1 MIVTVAK
8 FGGTSVKDT
17 TAINRLYNIIH
28 NKNAKTIVVV
38 SACAGITDS
47 LLKVIQELRSA
58 KLKRALA
65 ILNDIFKHHFEL
77 AESLKL
83 GDDTVS
89 FIEEQKKELVQ
100 LVKALDVLGE
110 ISPKSSDMILS
121 SGEILSSKII
131 SNFFIRQNQNAVH
144 VDSREFIKT
153 DNQFTE
159 ASVDFKA
166 TNKRITRVLTPLL
179 KKYNIIV
186 CGGFIASDKN
196 SNTTTLG
203 RGGSDYSAAIIASGL
218 KANSLEIWTD
228 VSGIMTSDPRLI
240 KNARVIKELTYDEA
254 SELAYFGAKV
264 LHPKTIQPAVMNE
277 IPVSVLNSYLP
288 EHPGTKI
295 VSKSKNR
302 EIIKAI
308 AFRKN
313 IIVINITSNR
323 MLGAHGFLGKV
334 FEVFK
339 KHETSVDIVT
349 TSEVSISLT
358 IDDNKNLKQLL
369 NELIKF
375 ADVEIK
381 KNYGII
387 CAVGE
392 GIRDTA
398 GIAARFFKVLKGVN
412 ILMVSIGASEV
423 NISIVVQDADLERS
437 VNLLHKEFFKNNI
450 DNFIFY

>member
-1 MIVTVAK
+1 MFVTISK
-8 FGGTSVKDT
+8 FGGTSVKDAA
-17 TAINRLYNIIH
+17 AINRLFNIIKS
-28 NKNAKTIVVV
+28 KNGKTIVVV
-38 SACAGITDS
+38 SACSGITDS
-47 LLKVIQELRSA
+47 LLNLIKQLQSG
-58 KLKRALA
+58 KLTKAIA
-65 ILNDIFKHHFEL
+65 ILDYVFEFHL
-77 AESLKL
+77 QLTASLGL
-83 GDDTVS
+83 QDNTIN
-89 FIEEQKKELVQ
+89 FIEVQKNELLQ

-110 ISPKSSDMILS
+110 ISPKSCDMILS
-121 SGEILSSKII
+121 IGEILSSRII
-131 SNFFIRQNQNAVH
+131 TDFVISQHQNAIH
-144 VDSREFIKT
+144 VDSRELIKT

-159 ASVDFKA
+159 ANVDFKT
-166 TNKRITRVLTPLL
+166 TNKRIFKVLTPLL
-179 KKYNIIV
+179 KKFDIV
-186 CGGFIASDKN
+186 ICGGFIASDKN
-196 SNTTTLG
+196 FNTTTLG
-203 RGGSDYSAAIIASGL
+203 RGGSDYSAAIIASGI
-218 KANSLEIWTD
+218 KANNLEIWTD

-295 VSKSKNR
+295 VSKSKNSA
-302 EIIKAI
+302 IIKAI

-323 MLGAHGFLGKV
+323 MLGAYGFLGKV

-339 KHETSVDIVT
+339 KFETSVDIVT

-358 IDDNKNLKQLL
+358 IEDNKNLKQLL
-369 NELIKF
+369 NELKKF
-375 ADVEIK
+375 ADVEVN

-398 GIAARFFKVLKGVN
+398 GIAARFFKVLRGIN

-423 NISIVVQDADLERS
+423 NISIVVQDVDLERA
-437 VNLLHKEFFKNNI
+437 VNLLHKEFFKYNN
-450 DNFIFY
+450 NSIFY